1 MRRLPILPTLVVA
14 AAIAAMIA
22 LAFWQIRRAHWKDAL
37 LASYAQGAKAAEL
50 YGLPTDM
57 PAEQLAFRRA
67 HVLCQIA
74 TGPTELGGADRS
86 GRTGFRN
93 IVGCTLI
100 DGRTIMADLGWSAIG
115 AKPALPAI
123 GQRIEA
129 SGQLIPDDVLANRV
143 IGSRPRAIPLL
154 LVLETGA
161 PGLSPSVPPSIDMIP
176 NNHRSYAV
184 QWFLFAAVALTIYL
198 LALRKRNRASRDGQ

>member
-14 AAIAAMIA
+14 AAVAAMIA
-22 LAFWQIRRAHWKDAL
+22 LGFWQIRRAHWKDAL
-37 LASYAQGAKAAEL
+37 LASYTRGAKAPEL
-50 YGLPTDM
+50 YGLPTDV
-57 PAEQLAFRRA
+57 PADQLAFRRA
-67 HVLCQIA
+67 HVVCRIA
-74 TGPTELGGADRS
+74 TGPIQLGGVDHS

-115 AKPALPAI
+115 VKPALPAI

-129 SGQLIPDDVLANRV
+129 SGQLIPDDVLARRV
-143 IGSRPRAIPLL
+143 VGTVQHAMPLL
-154 LVLETGA
+154 LVLEAAA
-161 PGLSPSVPPSIDMIP
+161 PGLSPSIPPSIDMIP

-184 QWFLFAAVALTIYL
+184 QWFLFAAVALAIYL
-198 LALRKRNRASRDGQ
+198 LALRKRNRALR